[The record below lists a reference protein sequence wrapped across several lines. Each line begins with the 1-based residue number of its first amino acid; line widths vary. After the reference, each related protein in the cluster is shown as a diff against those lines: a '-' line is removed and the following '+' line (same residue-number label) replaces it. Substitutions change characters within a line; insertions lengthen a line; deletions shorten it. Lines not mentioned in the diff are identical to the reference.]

1 MVLALA
7 FAIAIAVVVALP
19 WVAAF
24 RFVGAAVTFVVAF
37 VFALILVYF
46 GTPSIAGFLWGGVGV
61 ITACFLFIAGFFSL
75 IGEADKQRYIPFA
88 VGVSIAVI
96 YMLMLLG
103 NSSMFRA
110 QEYAALVPHIE
121 QREWSADFQLK
132 DPRHFRVSSREN
144 ATFLAGRAIG
154 QATTL
159 NASGQPN
166 AIGS

>member
-1 MVLALA
+1 MVLVFA
-7 FAIAIAVVVALP
+7 FAIALVVGLP

-24 RFVGAAVTFVVAF
+24 RLVGAAVAYAVAF
-37 VFALILVYF
+37 VFALIFVYF
-46 GTPSIAGFLWGGVGV
+46 GTPSIAGPLWGGVGI

-75 IGEADKQRYIPFA
+75 IGESRKQQYIPFM
-88 VGVSIAVI
+88 VGMSAAML
-96 YMLMLLG
+96 YLLMLLG

-110 QEYAALVPHIE
+110 QEYSALVPHIE